1 MSHHLGLSQSV
12 RLRPEAPLSVLTK
25 LDGPSQNVIKKD
37 QEVHLSQNAMGV
49 FSGPILPYNAINF
62 SHLFFLGPG
71 RFFEGQN
78 FLIPPVPVGQKLQGG
93 SQKMAKSIVLPAI
106 IGFLTYH

>member
-1 MSHHLGLSQSV
+1 
-12 RLRPEAPLSVLTK
+12 
-25 LDGPSQNVIKKD
+25 
-37 QEVHLSQNAMGV
+37 MGV

-78 FLIPPVPVGQKLQGG
+78 FLIPPVPVMLVACGE
-93 SQKMAKSIVLPAI
+93 MAASSDERTDLRFKKATGDFNITHFSVDELKVAC
-106 IGFLTYH
+106 L